1 MNEQVLL
8 ALTTEHTA
16 LQAARGSTIFDS
28 TGRATLYLSTVASAV
43 VALAFIGQTSRI
55 GTPFFLFA
63 LTALPTLFFLG
74 IVTYL
79 RLLASAVE
87 DMFYARAINR
97 IRHAYLTLDAETS
110 RYFLLSDRDDMA
122 GVFANAGIVRVRWH
136 LLSHTASLVLIIN
149 GVIGGVFAALLVE
162 VVFDATTIIE
172 TLVGIVG
179 TLMAGSM
186 GLWHQHQQWNAAVA
200 TMPVAFSSE
209 PTVQHMPDDTDMEK
223 SPL

>member
-55 GTPFFLFA
+55 GAPFFLFA
-63 LTALPTLFFLG
+63 LTVLPTLFFLG

-97 IRHAYLTLDAETS
+97 IRHAYLALDTEAS

-122 GVFANAGIVRVRWH
+122 GVFANMGIVRLRWH

-149 GVIGGVFAALLVE
+149 GVIGGVFAALLIG
-162 VVFDATTIIE
+162 VVFGATTIIE

-179 TLMAGSM
+179 TLTAVSM

-200 TMPVAFSSE
+200 AMPVAFPSA
-209 PTVQHMPDDTDMEK
+209 PTMPRMLDDTDVQK
-223 SPL
+223 PT